1 MKYKVA
7 VIVVAAALLAGGAW
21 WYVSSNAAP
30 SFRSLTVGKG
40 NIVESVNA
48 PASVMT
54 EHSVALSFQEGGQI
68 ASVDVH
74 EGSVVAQGQAVAA
87 LDTAS
92 LQASVQEAD
101 AAVAAAQAKLDALT
115 SGTRPQ
121 QLQIDANAVAS
132 ASTSLGIAVSNA
144 YTASNDAILNQ
155 TDNLFANPKTNNP
168 TFLVPT
174 ANSQT
179 LNDLSASRV
188 QIGTDLASWYATLSS
203 SSTDPASLV
212 GTANHVLQ
220 EIHAYLNTIALA
232 VNGAPAA
239 AGLTPSLLASYKAYV
254 SVATAEIASSMNAVS
269 GAQAALTQAQGALTL
284 AQAGSTFQ
292 DIEAQKAVVAQAE
305 AADAAARVT
314 LANATLVA
322 PFAGTVQGLN
332 AQVGQVV
339 SPGAPLMTLVNQS
352 GLKIETYVSQTDVAK
367 IAAAAQAKLD
377 ALTSG
382 TRPQQL
388 QIDANAVAS
397 ASTSLGIAVSNAYT
411 ASNDAILNQTD
422 NLFAN
427 PKTNNP
433 TFLVPTANS
442 QTLNDLSAS
451 RVQIGTDLA
460 SWYATLSSSSTDP
473 ASLVGT
479 ANHVLQE
486 IHAYLNTIALAVNG
500 APAAAGLTPSLL
512 ASYKAYVSVA
522 TAEIAS
528 SMNAVSGAQ
537 AALTQAQG
545 ALTLAQAGSTFQ
557 DIEAQKAVVAQAEA
571 ADAAAR
577 VTLANA
583 TLVAPFAGTVQGLNA
598 QVGQVVSPGAPLMTL
613 VNQSGLKIETYVSQT
628 DVAKIAVGDKAD
640 VTLDAYG
647 AGTVFPAMVT
657 AVDPGETQV
666 NGTAAYLVTLHF
678 TGADARVK
686 DGMTGNVR
694 IIVAAHDNVVEVPS
708 NLVITNNTSSFVLVP
723 SGGTEVMHPVT
734 TGLIGDNGMTEIVS
748 GLSAGERI
756 INF

>member
-1 MKYKVA
+1 MKVLFMKYKVA

-21 WYVSSNAAP
+21 WYVSSNVAP

-188 QIGTDLASWYATLSS
+188 QIGA
-203 SSTDPASLV
+203 
-212 GTANHVLQ
+212 
-220 EIHAYLNTIALA
+220 
-232 VNGAPAA
+232 
-239 AGLTPSLLASYKAYV
+239 
-254 SVATAEIASSMNAVS
+254 
-269 GAQAALTQAQGALTL
+269 
-284 AQAGSTFQ
+284 
-292 DIEAQKAVVAQAE
+292 
-305 AADAAARVT
+305 
-314 LANATLVA
+314 
-322 PFAGTVQGLN
+322 
-332 AQVGQVV
+332 
-339 SPGAPLMTLVNQS
+339 
-352 GLKIETYVSQTDVAK
+352 
-367 IAAAAQAKLD
+367 
-377 ALTSG
+377 
-382 TRPQQL
+382 
-388 QIDANAVAS
+388 
-397 ASTSLGIAVSNAYT
+397 
-411 ASNDAILNQTD
+411 
-422 NLFAN
+422 
-427 PKTNNP
+427 
-433 TFLVPTANS
+433 
-442 QTLNDLSAS
+442 
-451 RVQIGTDLA
+451 DLA